1 MTPGGQVSGKRS
13 TRTASVAA
21 VVTAIVLGLFAAS
34 AFGWYDEG
42 GGGDVTTPTETTPTE
57 TTPPPEEQP
66 APPPPLVE
74 TQPVSPQPVSS
85 EITPA
90 PPPEAAP
97 APALATLPEEGVK
110 GEIGTR
116 DEGGAESTKPTVLA
130 QATDVGTPV
139 ASESSGGLAKTGF
152 NVLFLAILGAVALAG
167 SSLLFWRSRTA

>member
-1 MTPGGQVSGKRS
+1 MSAKRAS
-13 TRTASVAA
+13 TRTAGVAA
-21 VVTAIVLGLFAAS
+21 AAAALVLGLFAAS
-34 AFGWYDEG
+34 AVGWYDEG
-42 GGGDVTTPTETTPTE
+42 GGNDVTTPTETTPTE

-66 APPPPLVE
+66 APPPPVVE

-90 PPPEAAP
+90 PRPEAAP
-97 APALATLPEEGVK
+97 VPTLTAPTEEGVK
-110 GEIGTR
+110 GEFGTR
-116 DEGGAESTKPTVLA
+116 DEGGAESPKPTVLA
-130 QATDVGTPV
+130 QAADVGTPV